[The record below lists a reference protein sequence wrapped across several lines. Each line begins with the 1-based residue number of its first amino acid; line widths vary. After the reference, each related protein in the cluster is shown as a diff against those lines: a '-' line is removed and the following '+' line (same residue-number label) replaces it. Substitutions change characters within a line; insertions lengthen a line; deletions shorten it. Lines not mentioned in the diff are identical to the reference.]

1 MRKGVSPLIAA
12 VLLIA
17 FTMAVAAILTAW
29 ISSFT
34 TGQKEKIAELE
45 EKVQCAYADMRA
57 DPNFAR
63 YNATAG
69 TFSVWV
75 ENTGSETVNIKYFI
89 VEYPDGR
96 VTRKMELQ
104 NADAVTLSKREGKS
118 FGPMNLANYT
128 TDSSR
133 SGITVSVS
141 VVPQK
146 ISLLAAG
153 CDGVRTSVFKPAGGW
168 TSD

>member
-34 TGQKEKIAELE
+34 TTQKEKTAEFE

-63 YNATAG
+63 YNSTTG
-69 TFSVWV
+69 TFSLWV
-75 ENTGSETVNIKYFI
+75 ENTGSEKISIKY
-89 VEYPDGR
+89 VLAEYPDGR
-96 VTRKMELQ
+96 ITRKMELT
-104 NADAVTLSKREGKS
+104 DTDSIILLKREGKTI
-118 FGPMNLANYT
+118 GPLNLSSYT
-128 TDSSR
+128 MDNAK
-133 SGITVSVS
+133 SGITVTGAD
-141 VVPQK
+141 VPSK
-146 ISLLAAG
+146 ISLMALG
-153 CDGVRTSVFKPAGGW
+153 CDGVRTSVFKPASGW
-168 TSD
+168 ISD